1 MQRTFAHIT
10 PKPEVNPASKI
21 MEIFDSQ
28 VSFTGSLLQEKCR
41 ILYNTAVTKQWSAK
55 WPLSRMLFSEWYLT
69 MVNKVTFIGFRE
81 GNDPNRLPK
90 STPALN
96 LTKFL

>member
-1 MQRTFAHIT
+1 
-10 PKPEVNPASKI
+10 
-21 MEIFDSQ
+21 
-28 VSFTGSLLQEKCR
+28 
-41 ILYNTAVTKQWSAK
+41 
-55 WPLSRMLFSEWYLT
+55 

-81 GNDPNRLPK
+81 GNDPNHLPK